1 MWRDCKAMEAID
13 VEAIDVEAKDM
24 NRKDKEVK
32 DMSQVHLTP
41 LSAVVDEVW
50 GEKGSPRRDAMERR
64 LQAEVERGRAG
75 PPAAK
80 SCPESPAPPSLQRS
94 ACGQLR
100 PLIFPPKTALAR
112 FFLGKSLESQ
122 RLFLPLH
129 RQSSPSLFTMLKSC
143 EAFFCLCPLA
153 HGRSYGLC
161 QTAWIPQNIGILGKS
176 EKACQLRK
184 KVSTSERS
192 CSSVKWSVASYVL
205 CVALSFPS

>member
-75 PPAAK
+75 
-80 SCPESPAPPSLQRS
+80 
-94 ACGQLR
+94 GD
-100 PLIFPPKTALAR
+100 
-112 FFLGKSLESQ
+112 G
-122 RLFLPLH
+122 
-129 RQSSPSLFTMLKSC
+129 
-143 EAFFCLCPLA
+143 
-153 HGRSYGLC
+153 
-161 QTAWIPQNIGILGKS
+161 
-176 EKACQLRK
+176 
-184 KVSTSERS
+184 
-192 CSSVKWSVASYVL
+192 
-205 CVALSFPS
+205 

>member
-1 MWRDCKAMEAID
+1 MWRDCKAM
-13 VEAIDVEAKDM
+13 EAIDVEAKDM

-75 PPAAK
+75 RDGETEDVATRPPAAK

-94 ACGQLR
+94 ACGQLC

-129 RQSSPSLFTMLKSC
+129 RQSSPSLFTMIKSC
-143 EAFFCLCPLA
+143 EAFFVYAPLRTDGPTA
-153 HGRSYGLC
+153 FAKRHGF
-161 QTAWIPQNIGILGKS
+161 
-176 EKACQLRK
+176 LR
-184 KVSTSERS
+184 T
-192 CSSVKWSVASYVL
+192 
-205 CVALSFPS
+205 